1 MLYVLKDADPKL
13 RRAILRHADDDVI
26 KTINEIAYNTLKG
39 NTKLSGKVKNSLNPY
54 KKELRCLKCPK
65 KTLKSKRKLLVQKG
79 GFLPV
84 LIGSILS
91 GLIGKLLENV

>member
-13 RRAILRHADDDVI
+13 RRAILRKVDDDVI

-39 NTKLSGKVKNSLNPY
+39 NTRLNKKTKASLDPY

-65 KTLKSKRKLLVQKG
+65 KNLQSKRKLLVQKG

-84 LIGSILS
+84 LIGSVLS